1 MQDAPLVIYAVLSVG
16 LQEGSNLRSVYAF
29 TA

>member
-1 MQDAPLVIYAVLSVG
+1 MQDVFVVIYAVLSVG
-16 LQEGSNLRSVYAF
+16 LQKGSNSRSVYAF